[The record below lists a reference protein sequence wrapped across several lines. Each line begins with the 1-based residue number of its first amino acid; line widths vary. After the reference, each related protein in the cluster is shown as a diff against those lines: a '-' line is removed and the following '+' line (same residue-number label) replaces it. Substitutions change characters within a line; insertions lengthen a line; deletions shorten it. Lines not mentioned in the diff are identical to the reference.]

1 MTPHLLEF
9 DQLHFIDFY
18 YVRDSRVYN
27 PNPVYLMETLN
38 TLHFLFVQVLTFELT
53 ASNTFPALSEE
64 IM

>member
-1 MTPHLLEF
+1 MTLHLLEF

-38 TLHFLFVQVLTFELT
+38 TLYFLF
-53 ASNTFPALSEE
+53 
-64 IM
+64 M